1 MWIGAA
7 YKKGNIVNL
16 TLNVQ
21 GTMPANI
28 DFIDFFTLPDEY
40 HPKETLFINYP
51 AQSGTTMAMR
61 VTKDG
66 KVGFHDTNTPVN
78 NELLCRQSITYL
90 TN

>member
-1 MWIGAA
+1 MWIAEV
-7 YKKGNIVNL
+7 YKKGTIVNL
-16 TLNVQ
+16 ILNVQ
-21 GTMPANI
+21 GTMPANM
-28 DFIDFFTLPDEY
+28 DFIDFFTLPDVY

-61 VTKDG
+61 ITKDG
-66 KVGFHDTNTPVN
+66 KVGLHDTNTPVN